1 MRGSLRRGR
10 DLTSLLAFLTRLVL
24 MYNSVKMPMA
34 TTTAVGKLAAI
45 MGVVVEE
52 NVSDGYSQKQVNV
65 RSHF

>member
-1 MRGSLRRGR
+1 
-10 DLTSLLAFLTRLVL
+10 
-24 MYNSVKMPMA
+24 MA